1 MVVLNNSTNANTKCM
16 KKTNIHLSSLTSH
29 LKSLNEKQA
38 MTFDDENPG
47 PGFNWTGTKICGW
60 IRSICSTGG
69 RYTVLPLSVLP
80 SVQDIIRHIFLSNY

>member
-1 MVVLNNSTNANTKCM
+1 MQTQNV
-16 KKTNIHLSSLTSH
+16 KKKRTFTSH

-69 RYTVLPLSVLP
+69 GVYCFTSVRP
-80 SVQDIIRHIFLSNY
+80 SVRPRYYSSHFSQQLLMAEI

>member
-1 MVVLNNSTNANTKCM
+1 MQTQNV
-16 KKTNIHLSSLTSH
+16 KKKRTFTSH
-29 LKSLNEKQA
+29 FKSLNEKQA

-69 RYTVLPLSVLP
+69 GYTVLPLSVLQ

>member
-1 MVVLNNSTNANTKCM
+1 MVVLNNSTNANTKCI
-16 KKTNIHLSSLTSH
+16 KKNEHSPLTSH